1 MLSLSFIV
9 VAESLFGFLRE
20 ELFGEGGLAGV
31 IGTGDDQNLFHVC
44 ARADSV

>member
-1 MLSLSFIV
+1 MLSLGFIV

-20 ELFGEGGLAGV
+20 ELLGEGGLAGT

-44 ARADSV
+44 ARANSG